1 MKSKRDVLPMEV
13 MGYSYGYILYRTSF
27 MRGKE
32 MNFVGAVH
40 DYGLVI
46 INNKTLQKIDNSVAI
61 YNKAVKLDKITLE
74 KSNTLDVLLE
84 NCGRVY
90 APSRLNDQ
98 RKGLRGR
105 ILINNVQLIGYKITN
120 LNFDEVGFFFFFR
133 IEKF

>member
-1 MKSKRDVLPMEV
+1 MTSKRDVLPMEV
-13 MGYSYGYILYRTSF
+13 MGYDFGYIIYRTTF

-32 MNFVGAVH
+32 MNFIGALH

-46 INNKTLQKIDNSVAI
+46 INNKTLQKVDNIVAI
-61 YNKAVKLDKITLE
+61 LSKPVRLDKVTLE
-74 KSNTLDVLLE
+74 KSNILDIFIE

-105 ILINNVQLIGYKITN
+105 VLINNVQLIGYKIGN
-120 LNFDEVGFFFFFR
+120 LNFNEVGFFCVVF
-133 IEKF
+133 II